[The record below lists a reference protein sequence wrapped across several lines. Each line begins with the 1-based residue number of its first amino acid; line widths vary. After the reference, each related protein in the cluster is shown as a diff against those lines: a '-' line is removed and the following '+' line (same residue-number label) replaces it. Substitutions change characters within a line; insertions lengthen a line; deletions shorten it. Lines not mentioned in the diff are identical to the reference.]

1 MSTLQRHLLSFFL
14 TGLMTCSL
22 PLQAVAADGDTLSR
36 EPYIAL
42 EKDDQIIGSWMV
54 RLDGGRPALFSF
66 LPGGVLIESETPLVD
81 PILNNMAFSNAH
93 GAWQLDDDGGLSL
106 RYFKLAYQ
114 ADAAYL
120 FTVEANGSLYL
131 QQDGSLS
138 GNIRIENQDNVF
150 RGQKI
155 TLQPRNQTM
164 DATRNPDT
172 AKQHK

>member
-1 MSTLQRHLLSFFL
+1 MLTLRQRTLLSAL
-14 TGLMTCSL
+14 LMGLVTCSTV
-22 PLQAVAADGDTLSR
+22 LQAAGTGDETLLPEQR
-36 EPYIAL
+36 KHIPLDEEGPV
-42 EKDDQIIGSWMV
+42 IGSWMV

-93 GAWQLDDDGGLSL
+93 GAWQLNEDGGLDI

-131 QQDGSLS
+131 QDNGSLS
-138 GNIRIENQDNVF
+138 GNIRIEEQDNRF
-150 RGQKI
+150 QGHKI
-155 TLQPRNQTM
+155 LLQSRKL

-172 AKQHK
+172 GH